1 MLSMRDDIGYPSP
14 LRSWLIWSS
23 GSLFFLLGFFH
34 RMAPAVLHRE
44 LTIDFSLSASSLG
57 GLTSLYFYSYTAMQI
72 PTGLLADRFGP
83 RRLLTVGLAS
93 TALSSVFF
101 ALAQDLFW
109 AGIARFLI
117 GGSVAIAFVTTLK
130 LSSHWLPQKRYAF
143 AAGLLLV
150 AGMTGAVFAGFPLH
164 TASLIFGWR
173 DVTMASALLAA
184 LMAGMVFWYVR
195 DDPTEKGFKSY
206 SLEDPGKPQSDKVL
220 DSLRRVFTYR
230 NTWYLF
236 IAPGGVV
243 GAVLTF
249 SGLWGVPFLSD
260 VYHLDNATAAFLC
273 SVVMLALALSGPAF
287 SLVSERILLRRMPY
301 LIGSIISLI
310 SWTLIFWIP
319 NWSIGALSTL
329 LFLAGFFSGGMIL
342 GFAQGKETLPPSL
355 SGTVTGVINMG
366 VLTGPM
372 LLQPLVGVMLDFTNK
387 TESQTLE
394 GVRVFTFEDYQIA
407 FLPLLL
413 WLMLSVFMLF
423 LSRESFCRQQ
433 IYDKSTSPL
442 STQS

>member
-1 MLSMRDDIGYPSP
+1 
-14 LRSWLIWSS
+14 
-23 GSLFFLLGFFH
+23 
-34 RMAPAVLHRE
+34 MAPAVLHRE

-173 DVTMASALLAA
+173 DVTMASALLSA

-195 DDPTEKGFKSY
+195 DDPSEKGFKSY

-220 DSLRRVFTYR
+220 DSLRRFSP
-230 NTWYLF
+230 
-236 IAPGGVV
+236 IATPGI
-243 GAVLTF
+243 
-249 SGLWGVPFLSD
+249 
-260 VYHLDNATAAFLC
+260 
-273 SVVMLALALSGPAF
+273 F
-287 SLVSERILLRRMPY
+287 SLLLEV
-301 LIGSIISLI
+301 
-310 SWTLIFWIP
+310 W
-319 NWSIGALSTL
+319 
-329 LFLAGFFSGGMIL
+329 L
-342 GFAQGKETLPPSL
+342 GQF
-355 SGTVTGVINMG
+355 
-366 VLTGPM
+366 
-372 LLQPLVGVMLDFTNK
+372 
-387 TESQTLE
+387 
-394 GVRVFTFEDYQIA
+394 
-407 FLPLLL
+407 
-413 WLMLSVFMLF
+413 
-423 LSRESFCRQQ
+423 
-433 IYDKSTSPL
+433 
-442 STQS
+442 